1 MELIHRSILAGKDGL
16 GAPEL
21 CEVEMGDRHCVL
33 SGETCVLM
41 SGYARKSRVCLDPA
55 WLKRKRQGGL

>member
-21 CEVEMGDRHCVL
+21 CKAEMGDRHRVL
-33 SGETCVLM
+33 SGETRVLM
-41 SGYARKSRVCLDPA
+41 SG
-55 WLKRKRQGGL
+55 